1 MKNRGGFTAL
11 HLCCQVSATFQM
23 FRGILKL
30 PEKTHLFDLRNLGFS
45 LFGCQRLGPMIGL
58 QSLSGCSWRWPS
70 LSTRYDKIR
79 NSTFSGKYQ
88 KRQRPSLTSST
99 KTFIYI
105 LIWVVLHR
113 CPRVANITLDKA
125 PWSLSLKHRFLC
137 AWSSMQLQ
145 WSNWLS
151 QYIQYKNQ
159 IEHWSCQKKILTV
172 STFSDWTLSIKHWT
186 FKLSKENPHS
196 FHFFRLNIE
205 HLSYQKS
212 PPFQTGHNQSC
223 RVLLTHGCRP
233 DIKNNVS

>member
-1 MKNRGGFTAL
+1 MDFKVARKI
-11 HLCCQVSATFQM
+11 HL
-23 FRGILKL
+23 L
-30 PEKTHLFDLRNLGFS
+30 DLRNLGFS
-45 LFGCQRLGPMIGL
+45 LFGCERLGPMIGL
-58 QSLSGCSWRWPS
+58 QSLSGRSWRWPS

-159 IEHWSCQKKILTV
+159 IEHWSSQKKSSQSTPFQTKHWTYKLSKV
-172 STFSDWTLSIKHWT
+172 STFSDRSQPILPSASHPRMSPGHQEQRELTTVIIMAKYSAMLIKSIIIIWRDKM
-186 FKLSKENPHS
+186 
-196 FHFFRLNIE
+196 
-205 HLSYQKS
+205 
-212 PPFQTGHNQSC
+212 
-223 RVLLTHGCRP
+223 LL
-233 DIKNNVS
+233 VSAIWRC